1 VAAKLAP
8 ALIAREPMAEIAALA
23 TESFHH
29 LVATPHVAVRVG
41 PTIFEIAKTKFDE
54 IAQGRGFEGRLAV
67 ISDERLAAGD
77 CRIEWTDGGVIRDQ
91 AATSSA
97 IDEMVNR
104 YISARTA
111 NGA

>member
-1 VAAKLAP
+1 
-8 ALIAREPMAEIAALA
+8 MAEIAALA

-41 PTIFEIAKTKFDE
+41 PAIFEIAKTKFDE

>member
-1 VAAKLAP
+1 
-8 ALIAREPMAEIAALA
+8 
-23 TESFHH
+23 
-29 LVATPHVAVRVG
+29 LVTTPHVAVRVG
-41 PTIFEIAKTKFDE
+41 PAVYEIAKTKIEE
-54 IAQGRGFEGRLAV
+54 IAQSRGFEGRLAV

-111 NGA
+111 TGV